1 MAKLE
6 GLTMKMSGSK
16 KDGAE
21 ASHQGL
27 STWGK
32 VRRVVGLIVTWIYRL
47 RGLILAAPVV
57 YAALRIADHNMSHLP
72 ASVGIFLQSSGDFAD
87 TITREFAVYGPLGLT
102 AACLIL
108 MLCSRKIM
116 YPWAIS
122 VFTLVIPILLLV
134 SNQYPC

>member
-1 MAKLE
+1 MV
-6 GLTMKMSGSK
+6 KMDGSARK
-16 KDGAE
+16 WNVFPPKE
-21 ASHQGL
+21 SKQPKQEL

-32 VRRVVGLIVTWIYRL
+32 IKKVVGLIVTWIYRL

-57 YAALRIADHNMSHLP
+57 YAAMKIADYNMTNLP
-72 ASVGIFLQSSGDFAD
+72 EEVGINLQATGEFAQ
-87 TITREFAVYGPLGLT
+87 TISREFAVYGPLALT
-102 AACLIL
+102 AACLAM

-122 VFTLVIPILLLV
+122 VFTLIVPILLLI